1 MKAALALVAIYLGM
15 FFVAIQG
22 SSPSALQ
29 AAAQNVAKQNP
40 QAAAAQI
47 DPAKDGDIRSLI
59 ELVGARDQLQ
69 DSVTTSAEQY
79 REKLL
84 ATVPNNEKGQAFVNS
99 VINEYER
106 NYNVDEVV
114 NQIVAIYD
122 KHYTDDEIKGLLQ
135 FYGTPFGQKVAG
147 EQSRIMHEIQEAT
160 RSTAYKAV
168 HEALQHAKQENPA
181 IGQDAH
187 LGNAAPNRFAQRR
200 AQQPGGSQQAAQAQ
214 DQQ

>member
-29 AAAQNVAKQNP
+29 AAAQGAAKPNSQ
-40 QAAAAQI
+40 QAAAQI
-47 DPAKDGDIRSLI
+47 DPAKDADIRSLI
-59 ELVGARDQLQ
+59 ELVGARDQIQ
-69 DSVTTSAEQY
+69 DSVTASAEQY

-84 ATVPNNEKGQAFVNS
+84 ATVPHNEKGQAFVNS

-106 NYNVDEVV
+106 NYNLDEVV
-114 NQIVAIYD
+114 NQIAAIYD

-147 EQSRIMHEIQEAT
+147 EQSKIMHEIQEAT
-160 RSTAYKAV
+160 RSTAYKTV

-181 IGQDAH
+181 IGQNAH
-187 LGNAAPNRFAQRR
+187 LGNAAPNRLGQRR
-200 AQQPGGSQQAAQAQ
+200 AQQPGTSE
-214 DQQ
+214 